1 MTRLCQQNGAVAIS
15 WWLATVVAGYIYV
28 EGGAMNMSNG
38 ELIKKARIAKNMS
51 QEELANMIGVSR
63 QAVSK
68 WESGKSIPIGVNREC
83 ITNILEIPL
92 EIEETQNEELP
103 NSKRYKTILLK
114 GGWVVSGILLIFLI
128 FAIAYIFTRL
138 SVNNPISAEIS
149 KKKEMELESQIRN
162 ELCEQYQINK
172 DVVSV
177 DIFSSEGGTNCAT
190 IVIMDDKKKVSSDVV
205 KNIKKFVSD
214 SCGINSDNIEI
225 IIE

>member
-83 ITNILEIPL
+83 LTNILEIPL

-114 GGWVVSGILLIFLI
+114 GGWVVSGILFIFLI
-128 FAIAYIFTRL
+128 LAIAYIFTRL
-138 SVNNPISAEIS
+138 SDNNPISTEIS

-162 ELCEQYQINK
+162 ELCDQYQINE

-177 DIFSSEGGTNCAT
+177 DIFSSEGETNCAT
-190 IVIMDDKKKVSSDVV
+190 IVIMDGKKKVSSDVV
-205 KNIKKFVSD
+205 KNIKKLVSD